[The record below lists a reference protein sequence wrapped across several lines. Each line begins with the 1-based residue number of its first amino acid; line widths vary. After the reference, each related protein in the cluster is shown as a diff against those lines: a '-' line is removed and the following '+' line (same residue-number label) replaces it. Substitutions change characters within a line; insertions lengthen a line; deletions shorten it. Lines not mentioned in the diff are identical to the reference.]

1 MIYPCRLFENLLG
14 HGDWKTRLVFTPINP
29 LVQLLLTSATSVVR
43 LNVCLGDLAI
53 LHLESISLTAHT
65 TEDSVSL
72 KTEVQ
77 GLGKLAGWVTKE
89 SDLEIDWVRQAQ
101 IKPLGRV
108 VNIEVDLLRS
118 AWRGRAARS
127 MPSCC
132 DGS

>member
-1 MIYPCRLFENLLG
+1 MKPFI
-14 HGDWKTRLVFTPINP
+14 
-29 LVQLLLTSATSVVR
+29 QLLLTSAASVVR

-53 LHLESISLTAHT
+53 LYLESVSLTAHT

-89 SDLEIDWVRQAQ
+89 SDLKIDWVRQAR